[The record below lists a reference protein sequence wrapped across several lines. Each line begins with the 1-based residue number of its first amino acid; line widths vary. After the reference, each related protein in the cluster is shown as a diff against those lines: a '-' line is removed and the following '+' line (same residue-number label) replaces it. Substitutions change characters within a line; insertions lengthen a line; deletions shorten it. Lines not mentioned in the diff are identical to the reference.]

1 MKKSKKFIALSMVLM
16 SVLGFGIVSNAQTLP
31 FEFRIGH
38 GGAGSSGPAS
48 KEDNEQNAYVTPVT
62 VSGNGIVYAAVY
74 GNADGKQ
81 YTVDTP
87 ISVNHVYRRTAR
99 YYITGHKNAKYYL
112 IAQDSEYVV
121 NGSLYAYGRWTL

>member
-48 KEDNEQNAYVTPVT
+48 KEDNEQNA
-62 VSGNGIVYAAVY
+62 
-74 GNADGKQ
+74 
-81 YTVDTP
+81 
-87 ISVNHVYRRTAR
+87 
-99 YYITGHKNAKYYL
+99 KYNL

-121 NGSLYAYGRWTL
+121 NGSLYAYGRWTP

>member
-48 KEDNEQNAYVTPVT
+48 KEDNEQNA
-62 VSGNGIVYAAVY
+62 
-74 GNADGKQ
+74 
-81 YTVDTP
+81 
-87 ISVNHVYRRTAR
+87 
-99 YYITGHKNAKYYL
+99 KYYL

-121 NGSLYAYGRWTL
+121 NGSLYAYGRWKP

>member
-1 MKKSKKFIALSMVLM
+1 MKKNKKFIALSMVLM

-48 KEDNEQNAYVTPVT
+48 KEDNEQNA
-62 VSGNGIVYAAVY
+62 
-74 GNADGKQ
+74 
-81 YTVDTP
+81 
-87 ISVNHVYRRTAR
+87 
-99 YYITGHKNAKYYL
+99 KYYL

-121 NGSLYAYGRWTL
+121 NGSLYAYGRWTP

>member
-62 VSGNGIVYAAVY
+62 VSGSGIVYAAVY
-74 GNADGKQ
+74 GMEGTQ
-81 YTVDTP
+81 YTVETP
-87 ISVNHVYRRTAR
+87 ISANHVYRRTAK
-99 YYITGHKNAKYYL
+99 YYITGKKGAKYNL
-112 IAQDSEYVV
+112 LAQDSEYLV
-121 NGSLYAYGRWTL
+121 NGTLYAYGRWTP

>member
-48 KEDNEQNAYVTPVT
+48 KEDNEQNAY
-62 VSGNGIVYAAVY
+62 
-74 GNADGKQ
+74 
-81 YTVDTP
+81 
-87 ISVNHVYRRTAR
+87 
-99 YYITGHKNAKYYL
+99 
-112 IAQDSEYVV
+112 
-121 NGSLYAYGRWTL
+121 GRWTP

>member
-1 MKKSKKFIALSMVLM
+1 MARRRAYEKSKKFIALSMVLM

-48 KEDNEQNAYVTPVT
+48 KEDNEQNA
-62 VSGNGIVYAAVY
+62 
-74 GNADGKQ
+74 
-81 YTVDTP
+81 
-87 ISVNHVYRRTAR
+87 
-99 YYITGHKNAKYYL
+99 KYYL

-121 NGSLYAYGRWTL
+121 NGSLYAYGRWTP

>member
-48 KEDNEQNAYVTPVT
+48 KEDNEQNA
-62 VSGNGIVYAAVY
+62 
-74 GNADGKQ
+74 
-81 YTVDTP
+81 
-87 ISVNHVYRRTAR
+87 
-99 YYITGHKNAKYYL
+99 KYYL

-121 NGSLYAYGRWTL
+121 NGSLYAYGRWTP

>member
-1 MKKSKKFIALSMVLM
+1 MKKNKKIIALSMVLM

-48 KEDNEQNAYVTPVT
+48 KEDNEQNA
-62 VSGNGIVYAAVY
+62 
-74 GNADGKQ
+74 
-81 YTVDTP
+81 
-87 ISVNHVYRRTAR
+87 
-99 YYITGHKNAKYYL
+99 KYNM

-121 NGSLYAYGRWTL
+121 NGSLYAYGRWTP

>member
-1 MKKSKKFIALSMVLM
+1 MKKSKKFIALSMVFM

-48 KEDNEQNAYVTPVT
+48 KEDNEQNA
-62 VSGNGIVYAAVY
+62 
-74 GNADGKQ
+74 
-81 YTVDTP
+81 
-87 ISVNHVYRRTAR
+87 
-99 YYITGHKNAKYYL
+99 KYYL

-121 NGSLYAYGRWTL
+121 NGSLYAYGRWTP

>member
-1 MKKSKKFIALSMVLM
+1 MKKSKKIIALSMVLM

-48 KEDNEQNAYVTPVT
+48 KEDNEQNA
-62 VSGNGIVYAAVY
+62 
-74 GNADGKQ
+74 
-81 YTVDTP
+81 
-87 ISVNHVYRRTAR
+87 
-99 YYITGHKNAKYYL
+99 KYYL

-121 NGSLYAYGRWTL
+121 NGSLYAYGGWTP

>member
-1 MKKSKKFIALSMVLM
+1 MKKSKKIIALSMVLM

-48 KEDNEQNAYVTPVT
+48 KEDNEQNA
-62 VSGNGIVYAAVY
+62 
-74 GNADGKQ
+74 
-81 YTVDTP
+81 
-87 ISVNHVYRRTAR
+87 
-99 YYITGHKNAKYYL
+99 KYYL

-121 NGSLYAYGRWTL
+121 NGSLYAYGRWTP

>member
-48 KEDNEQNAYVTPVT
+48 
-62 VSGNGIVYAAVY
+62 
-74 GNADGKQ
+74 
-81 YTVDTP
+81 
-87 ISVNHVYRRTAR
+87 
-99 YYITGHKNAKYYL
+99 YITGHKNAKYYL

-121 NGSLYAYGRWTL
+121 NGSLYAYGRWTS

>member
-48 KEDNEQNAYVTPVT
+48 KEDNEQNA
-62 VSGNGIVYAAVY
+62 
-74 GNADGKQ
+74 
-81 YTVDTP
+81 
-87 ISVNHVYRRTAR
+87 
-99 YYITGHKNAKYYL
+99 KYYL

-121 NGSLYAYGRWTL
+121 DGSLYAYGRWTP

>member
-16 SVLGFGIVSNAQTLP
+16 SVLGFGIVSNEQTLP

-48 KEDNEQNAYVTPVT
+48 KEDNEQNA
-62 VSGNGIVYAAVY
+62 
-74 GNADGKQ
+74 
-81 YTVDTP
+81 
-87 ISVNHVYRRTAR
+87 
-99 YYITGHKNAKYYL
+99 KYYL

-121 NGSLYAYGRWTL
+121 NGSLYAYGRWTP